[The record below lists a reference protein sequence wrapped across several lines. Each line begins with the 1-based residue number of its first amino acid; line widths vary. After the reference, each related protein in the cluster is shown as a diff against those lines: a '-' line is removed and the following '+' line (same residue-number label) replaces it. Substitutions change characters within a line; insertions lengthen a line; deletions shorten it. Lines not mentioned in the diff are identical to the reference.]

1 MASPDVIQLEGFRWG
16 LVAVISIL
24 AWGTADY
31 FLYRKKRP
39 AKTPKPDKKPPGPTI
54 TQYSPPVP
62 SGLYTKQWVLV
73 YNPSNPKGRKNI
85 SFNED
90 GTIGE
95 GRNHNEWRW
104 SYANDHLDIWMKD
117 NRLHNRFKYDPPS
130 GRFHSTNDLEAHG
143 LVKSQV
149 IFQGRV

>member
-1 MASPDVIQLEGFRWG
+1 MASPDILQLDWFRWG
-16 LVAVISIL
+16 LVAVISII

-31 FLYRKKRP
+31 FLYRKKH
-39 AKTPKPDKKPPGPTI
+39 KTVAPKPDGKPGRHTL

-73 YNPSNPKGRKNI
+73 YNPTNPKGRKSI

-90 GTIGE
+90 GTIGD

-104 SYANDHLDIWMKD
+104 SYTNDHLDIWMKD
-117 NRLHNRFKYDPPS
+117 SGHCRRHLEGLMDANEVVVHRMQRNRCGVVL
-130 GRFHSTNDLEAHG
+130 DL
-143 LVKSQV
+143 L
-149 IFQGRV
+149 